1 MRVAKAL
8 ESLKV
13 LRRTL
18 DFRNGSELCR
28 AASLESAAAV
38 PPRTDTPC
46 AETPYEAA
54 DIWRAERTHSARLA
68 SNVGLLGD
76 GQSVIDLDTE
86 IANRALDLGVTEQQ
100 LHFVARS
107 ERNSGPSAH

>member
-1 MRVAKAL
+1 MLCITANFSARLPRWV
-8 ESLKV
+8 
-13 LRRTL
+13 R
-18 DFRNGSELCR
+18 LCR

-100 LHFVARS
+100 LDGPQIAGAAIDQRS
-107 ERNSGPSAH
+107 LGPPQ